1 MRQFISDS
9 IDQLDLALDQL
20 AIKDRNFDRFALMLI
35 DNIVELTLHYFIQD
49 KASENELYQRRPP
62 KHDPAVIQEA
72 LRQNFDNKAKGA
84 RKLGLFDIEM
94 CETILYM
101 HTFRNSTYH
110 EGLRHEGILHT
121 ISIFYFRCAC
131 KISILY
137 QPRAWRS
144 NSLDKIS
151 YRTRKY
157 IGDENLDVFNY
168 KEAHINAYKR
178 LDEVAASMEYD
189 LIVDLS
195 NDMKSTIDDI
205 DNKISLLA
213 NEGHEKISRNDV
225 IIDTQVSAFAFTDKA
240 RKYAEENN
248 FRDPG
253 LLNYFEW
260 LSNNYDWPIKQDPI
274 PAWKR
279 RWFSLRSETNEH
291 KALKKYCDFMKQT
304 EDIRSVL
311 NEAAVQQENYNRL
324 QVDMARGK

>member
-49 KASENELYQRRPP
+49 KASENELYKRRPP
-62 KHDPAVIQEA
+62 KHDPGVIQEA
-72 LRQNFDNKAKGA
+72 LRQSFDNKAKGA

-101 HTFRNSTYH
+101 HTFRNTTYH
-110 EGLRHEGILHT
+110 EGLRHEGILHS

-137 QPRAWRS
+137 EPRTWRS
-144 NSLDKIS
+144 SSRDKIS

-157 IGDENLDVFNY
+157 IGDENLDVFNH
-168 KEAHINAYKR
+168 KETHISAYER
-178 LDEVAASMEYD
+178 LDKVAASMEYD
-189 LIVDLS
+189 LVVDLS

-205 DNKISLLA
+205 NNNISLLA
-213 NEGHEKISRNDV
+213 NDGDEKKSRNGV
-225 IIDTQVSAFAFTDKA
+225 IIDTQAWSFAFTDKA
-240 RKYAEENN
+240 QEYAKENN
-248 FRDPG
+248 FNDPI
-253 LLNYFEW
+253 LLTYVEW
-260 LSNNYDWPIKQDPI
+260 LSHNYDWPIKSDPI
-274 PAWKR
+274 PAWRR
-279 RWFSLRSETNEH
+279 RWFSLRGETNVH

-304 EDIRSVL
+304 EDIRSIL
-311 NEAAVQQENYNRL
+311 NEAAAQRENSNRL
-324 QVDMARGK
+324 QVDIAQGK